1 MEVSLDKSGTN
12 NASSAPRVESPR
24 QALNLLVRQNE
35 ISNSSPNLA
44 KHAEIKQDFHNS
56 TIRINTTGTPLRM
69 ISGGGNATFKPSILK
84 RHKPF
89 QPRSSQF
96 APLHFQENVQSSSDS
111 IIAEDEE
118 MNQDDVAAKDLQ
130 KLKPELPKPENE
142 VISAH
147 DPTFYSH

>member
-1 MEVSLDKSGTN
+1 M
-12 NASSAPRVESPR
+12 
-24 QALNLLVRQNE
+24 
-35 ISNSSPNLA
+35 
-44 KHAEIKQDFHNS
+44 
-56 TIRINTTGTPLRM
+56 
-69 ISGGGNATFKPSILK
+69 
-84 RHKPF
+84 
-89 QPRSSQF
+89 
-96 APLHFQENVQSSSDS
+96 QSSSDS